1 MVKIRLLRSGAKN
14 QTKYR
19 VVVTDQQR
27 KRDGGFIEI
36 VGNYD
41 PIMDPP
47 SIVIKGDRYNHW
59 LSVGAQPTKAVS
71 DLYKR
76 YERTSR
82 VSG

>member
-1 MVKIRLLRSGAKN
+1 MRSGAKN

-19 VVVTDQQR
+19 VVVTDQQK

-41 PIMDPP
+41 PIMNPP
-47 SIVIKGDRYNHW
+47 SIVIKDDRYNHW